1 MVFSSVFAA
10 FPPFS
15 TSTHSLCTTFS
26 ACTLAQALGQGQHLR
41 ARRGWACGQAQRIYN
56 PPIPCRG
63 LVGSTPTR
71 SAQKQPHK
79 DQIAIHL
86 LYVVRTAYYTA
97 SVHQIRAFCVN
108 LSASQFCRKNG
119 IATSGILLCERNT
132 NRVPIAIHDVL

>member
-1 MVFSSVFAA
+1 MFPEVAGSSPAVRVVA
-10 FPPFS
+10 FIYRS
-15 TSTHSLCTTFS
+15 
-26 ACTLAQALGQGQHLR
+26 
-41 ARRGWACGQAQRIYN
+41 GWACGQAQRIYN

-132 NRVPIAIHDVL
+132 CRQGLYFLIDVLIGL